1 MANNLV
7 FKKPDNLALTVAGAK
22 SGDPVAVGGITGV
35 ALIDAEDDGAC
46 IIRRKGVFELNVE
59 GVNMVENEVENE
71 SVWEY
76 GDVAVS
82 IGDKLYYDATR
93 EVKINK
99 NDHSGTFFGYAL
111 GTVGS
116 GANATIQVLL
126 K

>member
-1 MANNLV
+1 MAKNLI
-7 FKKPDNLALTVAGAK
+7 FKKPDNLALTVSGAL
-22 SGDPVAVGGITGV
+22 SGDPVAVGGVTGV
-35 ALIDAEDDGAC
+35 ALMDAEDDGTC

-59 GVNMVENEVENE
+59 GVNMVENE

-76 GDVAVS
+76 GNVAVS
-82 IGDKLYYDATR
+82 VGDKLYYDATR
-93 EVKINK
+93 AIKINK

-111 GTVGS
+111 ETVGS

>member
-1 MANNLV
+1 MATNLV
-7 FKKPDNLALTVAGAK
+7 FKKPDNLALTVAGAN
-22 SGDPVAVGGITGV
+22 SGDPVAVGEIIGV
-35 ALIDAEDDGAC
+35 ALIDAEDDGTC

-59 GVNMVENEVENE
+59 GVNMVENET
-71 SVWEY
+71 VWEY
-76 GDVAVS
+76 GNVAVS

-93 EVKINK
+93 TVKINK

>member
-1 MANNLV
+1 MAKNLV
-7 FKKPDNLALTVAGAK
+7 IKKPDNILVAVPSGVK

-35 ALIDAEDDGAC
+35 ALIDAEDDGTC

-59 GVNMVENEVENE
+59 GVNMVENE

-76 GDVAVS
+76 GNVAVS

-93 EVKINK
+93 TVKINK

-111 GTVGS
+111 ETVGS

>member
-7 FKKPDNLALTVAGAK
+7 FKKPDNLALTVAGAN

-35 ALIDAEDDGAC
+35 ALIDAEDDGTC

-59 GVNMVENEVENE
+59 GVNMVYDTA
-71 SVWEY
+71 WTY
-76 GDVAVS
+76 GNIAVS
-82 IGDKLYYDATR
+82 VGDKLYYDATR
-93 EVKINK
+93 AIKINK

>member
-35 ALIDAEDDGAC
+35 ALMDAEDDGTC
-46 IIRRKGVFELNVE
+46 IIRRKGVFELEVE
-59 GVNMVENEVENE
+59 GTHVVLNET
-71 SVWEY
+71 VWEY
-76 GDVAVS
+76 ANVAVN
-82 IGDKLYYDATR
+82 IGDKLYYDAAKTI
-93 EVKINK
+93 KINK

-116 GANATIQVLL
+116 GAHATIQVLL